1 MRKWNRS
8 TFFVMSMRNRRKS
21 YMRVFDFDQ
30 AIVREPGHSV
40 VDGIR
45 SDVGAE
51 PNFEGIAA
59 EHRPYVAALR
69 AAGLKVE
76 VLPPL
81 ERYPDAIFVEDP
93 ALVLPE
99 GAVLLRPGAPTRLG
113 ERDEMRSVLTRN
125 FDRVLELENDEYAD
139 GGDILVTPEIIFIG
153 MSARTN
159 RAGAAALRAKLSVLG
174 REARTVETPK
184 SVLHFKTAV
193 SLLEQDTIV
202 ATKAMAE
209 SNIFKG
215 FKIVL
220 IPDGEEAAANLLR
233 VNDAVL
239 VGEGFPR
246 TIDMLSKAGYEVRA
260 LPVREIGKLDA
271 GLSCMSL
278 RWRKER

>member
-1 MRKWNRS
+1 
-8 TFFVMSMRNRRKS
+8 
-21 YMRVFDFDQ
+21 MRVFDFDQ
-30 AIVREPGHSV
+30 AIVREPGRSV

-59 EHRPYVAALR
+59 EHRAYVAALR

-113 ERDEMRSVLTRN
+113 ERDEMRDTLKKN
-125 FDRVLELENDEYAD
+125 FQRVLELENDAHAD
-139 GGDILVTPEIIFIG
+139 GGDVLVTPEIIFIG

-159 RAGAAALRAKLSVLG
+159 RAGAAALRAKLGVLG
-174 REARTVETPK
+174 REARIVETPK

-193 SLLEQDTIV
+193 SLLDQDTIV

-209 SNIFKG
+209 SDIFKG

-220 IPDGEEAAANLLR
+220 VPDGEEAAANLLR

-246 TIDMLSKAGYEVRA
+246 TIDMLTKAGFDVRA
-260 LPVREIGKLDA
+260 LPVFEIGKLDA